1 MLWGVFEEERAVEG
15 MRAAGGLRGLFED
28 YEDVHVERRG
38 PGAMGSASEGSWISS
53 GFLVSVPF
61 TLKGPNRKRQLLAA
75 PPLPPAPSAVG
86 I

>member
-38 PGAMGSASEGSWISS
+38 PGAMGSG
-53 GFLVSVPF
+53 L
-61 TLKGPNRKRQLLAA
+61 
-75 PPLPPAPSAVG
+75 
-86 I
+86 